1 MKISISILG
10 STGSIGETTL
20 RIIRKKKFNFDVHVL
35 AAKSNYLKICSQ
47 INEFE
52 PKVFVVIN
60 KKIFSK
66 IKKKFKNKK
75 TKIYNNYDFL
85 EKIKKKIDITVSA
98 IPGITGLEPTINFT
112 KISKKILLANKESII
127 CGWNIIKRIS
137 KKNKTTIVP
146 LDSEHFSIQKIIEN
160 HKANEINKIYLT
172 ASGGP
177 FLKMPLSKFK
187 SIKPKDAIK
196 HPKWKMGNKISVDSA
211 TLMNK
216 ILELIEA
223 QKIFPEH
230 HNKIKII
237 IHPQSLVHAIVKFNN
252 GITKLLYHEPDMI
265 IPISNAIFNSN
276 NLNTFAKLN
285 NKIKNLEFYDV
296 DKKRFP
302 IVKIIP
308 IVNQYISTPIIINAA
323 NEILVDQFMKQKI
336 SFSSIFKH
344 LYQVLK
350 DQNYKKYAIQEPKS
364 LNNIYAVDSWAREI
378 TFKKIKKKI
387 K

>member
-1 MKISISILG
+1 M
-10 STGSIGETTL
+10 
-20 RIIRKKKFNFDVHVL
+20 
-35 AAKSNYLKICSQ
+35 
-47 INEFE
+47 
-52 PKVFVVIN
+52 
-60 KKIFSK
+60 
-66 IKKKFKNKK
+66 
-75 TKIYNNYDFL
+75 
-85 EKIKKKIDITVSA
+85 
-98 IPGITGLEPTINFT
+98 EPTINFT
-112 KISKKILLANKESII
+112 YISKKILLANKESII

-177 FLKMPLSKFK
+177 FLKMPYSKFK

-230 HNKIKII
+230 HDKIQII

-252 GITKLLYHEPDMI
+252 GITKLLYHETDMI
-265 IPISNAIFNSN
+265 IPISNAIFNNN
-276 NLNTFAKLN
+276 NLNTFAKFDDN
-285 NKIKNLEFYDV
+285 IKNLEFYNV
-296 DKKRFP
+296 DKKKFP

-323 NEILVDQFMKQKI
+323 NEILVDQFMKKKI
-336 SFSSIFKH
+336 SFNSIFKH

-350 DQNYKKYAIQEPKS
+350 DHNYKKYAIQEPKS
-364 LNNIYAVDSWAREI
+364 LDNIYAVDNWARNI
-378 TFKKIKKKI
+378 TLKKIEKK
-387 K
+387 